1 MHHASQESQ
10 SFERESEFSKKE
22 SLEEINFD
30 LTKKSKTKHVS
41 FKAKSPERNDNM
53 DESKLKDL
61 AKVLT

>member
-1 MHHASQESQ
+1 MRHASQDSQ

-41 FKAKSPERNDNM
+41 FKA
-53 DESKLKDL
+53 
-61 AKVLT
+61 